1 MAYVQVL
8 FDVPP
13 EIMEGL
19 NSGIYKLFGGVV
31 RNAKGEIVYHLK
43 DALEVGEQSQKAVR
57 QVAQAAIQEPKA
69 SGLLAKAGAFAAKHK
84 VGVGIGIGL
93 VVAAAGYGIYKL
105 VTSKKDDI
113 DRQEAP
119 TEVRRF
125 NNALNEYLQAIRQG
139 QLTPDKVSELSEA
152 LEQLKK
158 MDDAG
163 SIKIELTVDQID
175 AMVELITSFTQKF
188 AEANNYPLNEMDI
201 MPNANVRGKLK
212 LLQKNLAIQQEI
224 MQAA

>member
-43 DALEVGEQSQKAVR
+43 DALEVGEQSQKAFQ
-57 QVAQAAIQEPKA
+57 QVAQASVAEPKA
-69 SGLLAKAGAFAAKHK
+69 PGLLAKAGAFAAKHK

-93 VVAAAGYGIYKL
+93 VVVAAGYGIYKL
-105 VTSKKDDI
+105 VTAKKDDI
-113 DRQEAP
+113 DRQEVP
-119 TEVRRF
+119 VEISQF
-125 NNALNEYLQAIRQG
+125 NKALNAYLDAIRRG
-139 QLTPDKVSELSEA
+139 QLTPEVVSNMSRA
-152 LEQLKK
+152 LDQLKTTENT
-158 MDDAG
+158 G
-163 SIKIELTVDQID
+163 SIKIELTIDQID
-175 AMVELITSFTQKF
+175 AIVELITSFTREF
-188 AEANNYPLNEMDI
+188 AKANDYPLNDMDLL
-201 MPNANVRGKLK
+201 PNANMRGKLR

>member
-57 QVAQAAIQEPKA
+57 QVAQAAVQEPKA
-69 SGLLAKAGAFAAKHK
+69 PGLLAKAGAFAAKHK

-93 VVAAAGYGIYKL
+93 VVAVAGYSIYKL

-113 DRQEAP
+113 DRQEVP
-119 TEVRRF
+119 VEICQF
-125 NNALNEYLQAIRQG
+125 NKALNDYVDAIRNG
-139 QLTPDKVSELSEA
+139 QLTPDVAAALSNA
-152 LEQLKK
+152 LDQLKSTE
-158 MDDAG
+158 DAG
-163 SIKIELTVDQID
+163 SIKIELTIDQSD
-175 AMVELITSFTQKF
+175 SMVEIITSFTREF
-188 AEANNYPLNEMDI
+188 AKANDYPLNEMDI
-201 MPNANVRGKLK
+201 MPNASTRGKLK
-212 LLQKNLAIQQEI
+212 LLQRNLAIQQEI